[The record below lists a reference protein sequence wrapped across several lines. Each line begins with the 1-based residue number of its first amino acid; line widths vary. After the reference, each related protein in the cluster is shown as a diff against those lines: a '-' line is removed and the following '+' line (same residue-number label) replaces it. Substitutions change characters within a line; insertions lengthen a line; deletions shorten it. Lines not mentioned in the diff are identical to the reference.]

1 MRMFLKKHMGRK
13 RKDNGY
19 NKGKFKE
26 FEYFLKGLRAPLFK
40 LFNYKSKYK
49 YDCPICGYY
58 GPFMDKNNRLRAKCP
73 KCGELERARMA
84 MLVVNKIYDDAK
96 AAETDVLHI
105 SPENFLRKIFKKK
118 YKTYISSDLY
128 REDVDHQFDIQ
139 SIPYPDNS
147 FDLVFASHVLEY
159 VKNDRQAIKEIKRV
173 LRPGGLAFL
182 PVPMLHKK
190 TIDFEER
197 PPNKRI
203 IRETGEDYYDRY
215 REVFEEVIVYKP
227 KTFNQRFN
235 LTIDI
240 KEKKQTNQQE
250 IEYQIPNLLP
260 VCKS

>member
-1 MRMFLKKHMGRK
+1 MGRK
-13 RKDNGY
+13 RKDDGY
-19 NKGKFKE
+19 NKGRFKE
-26 FEYFLKGLRAPLFK
+26 IEYLLKGLRAPIFK
-40 LFNYKSKYK
+40 LLNHKSKYK
-49 YDCPICGYY
+49 YDCPICGYH

-84 MLVVNKIYDDAK
+84 ILVVNQIYDDKK
-96 AAETDVLHI
+96 ASETDVLHI
-105 SPENFLRKIFKKK
+105 SPENFLRKLFKEK
-118 YKTYISSDLY
+118 YKSYISSDLY

-159 VKNDRQAIKEIKRV
+159 VKNDKQAIKEINRV

-197 PPNKRI
+197 PSNKRI
-203 IRETGEDYYDRY
+203 IRETGKDYFDRY
-215 REVFEEVIVYKP
+215 REVFAEVIIYEP
-227 KTFNQRFN
+227 EAFNPRFN
-235 LTIDI
+235 LTIDMNEERQ
-240 KEKKQTNQQE
+240 KSEHQL
-250 IEYQIPNLLP
+250 PNLLP

>member
-1 MRMFLKKHMGRK
+1 MGRK

-26 FEYFLKGLRAPLFK
+26 VEYFLKGLRAPLFK
-40 LFNYKSKYK
+40 LLNYKSKYK
-49 YDCPICGYY
+49 YDCPICVYN

-84 MLVVNKIYDDAK
+84 MLVVNHIYDDKK
-96 AAETDVLHI
+96 ASETDVLHV
-105 SPENFLRKIFKKK
+105 SPENFLRKIFKEK
-118 YKTYISSDLY
+118 YKSYISSDLY
-128 REDVDHQFDIQ
+128 REDVDQQFDIQ

-159 VKNDRQAIKEIKRV
+159 VKNDRQAIQEIKWV

-182 PVPMLHKK
+182 PVPMLHEK

-203 IRETGEDYYDRY
+203 IRETGIDYFDRY
-215 REVFEEVIVYKP
+215 REVFSEVTVYEPSSFDEK
-227 KTFNQRFN
+227 FN
-235 LTIDI
+235 LTIDMQDI
-240 KEKKQTNQQE
+240 SESQKQS
-250 IEYQIPNLLP
+250 YQLPNLLP
-260 VCKS
+260 VCLA

>member
-1 MRMFLKKHMGRK
+1 MGKK
-13 RKDNGY
+13 RKDDGY

-26 FEYFLKGLRAPLFK
+26 VEYFLKGLRAPIFK
-40 LFNYKSKYK
+40 LLNHKSKYK
-49 YDCPICGYY
+49 YDCPICGYN

-84 MLVVNKIYDDAK
+84 MLVVNQIYDDKK
-96 AAETDVLHI
+96 ASETDVLHI
-105 SPENFLRKIFKKK
+105 SPENFLRKIFKEK
-118 YKTYISSDLY
+118 YKSYISSDLY

-159 VKNDRQAIKEIKRV
+159 VKNDRQAIQEIKRV

-182 PVPMLHKK
+182 PVPMLHEK

-203 IRETGEDYYDRY
+203 IRETGIDYFDRY
-215 REVFEEVIVYKP
+215 REVFSEVTVYEPSSFDEK
-227 KTFNQRFN
+227 FN
-235 LTIDI
+235 LTIDM
-240 KEKKQTNQQE
+240 EDNPDLNQKKQS
-250 IEYQIPNLLP
+250 YQLPNLLP
-260 VCKS
+260 ACKA

>member
-1 MRMFLKKHMGRK
+1 MGKK
-13 RKDNGY
+13 RKDDGY

-26 FEYFLKGLRAPLFK
+26 IEYFFKGIRAPIFK
-40 LFNYKSKYK
+40 LLNHKSKFK
-49 YDCPICGYY
+49 YDCPICGYH

-84 MLVVNKIYDDAK
+84 MLVVDQIFDETK
-96 AAETDVLHI
+96 ALETDVLHI

-118 YKTYISSDLY
+118 YKSYISSDLY

-139 SIPYPDNS
+139 SIPYPDNT

-182 PVPMLHKK
+182 PVPMLHEK
-190 TIDFEER
+190 TIDFEKR

-203 IRETGEDYYDRY
+203 IRETGIDYFDRY
-215 REVFEEVIVYKP
+215 REVFSEVKIYKP
-227 KTFNQRFN
+227 DSFDERFN
-235 LTIDI
+235 LTIDMEDI
-240 KEKKQTNQQE
+240 LDSTLEKHN
-250 IEYQIPNLLP
+250 YRLPNLLP
-260 VCKS
+260 VCLA